1 VATDERPALLVIGA
15 APDSLGTA
23 VATLARTQYDF
34 ASVTTAGISGEPV
47 KLDVTHSLRIKEVL
61 DEYRPDIV
69 VCTVGVNVP
78 ADIADPWLP
87 TRLMDSFVTNVTGP
101 LDVLRHFTF
110 SQLRPERGDSLKRF
124 VAISSNSARIP
135 RTRSLP
141 YCASK
146 AALSMALRVAAREL
160 AGEDVVVWGY
170 EPGLL
175 AGTPMTQE
183 TVRQAEIGRLT
194 PTLHRMKGV
203 RPQGIPVTD
212 LATRI
217 LSDVANF
224 SVAHNG
230 NIYPFDAGEI

>member
-1 VATDERPALLVIGA
+1 VVTDKRPSLLVIGA
-15 APDSLGTA
+15 APHSLGIVLA
-23 VATLARTQYDF
+23 QMARTQYDF
-34 ASVTTAGISGEPV
+34 ASVTTAGISGEPI

-61 DEYRPDIV
+61 DEVRPDIV
-69 VCTVGVNVP
+69 LCTVGVNVP
-78 ADIADPWLP
+78 ADVADPYLP
-87 TRLMDSFVTNVTGP
+87 ARMMDSFITNVTGP
-101 LDVLRHFTF
+101 IDVLRHFTN
-110 SQLRPERGDSLKRF
+110 SQQRPERAGTLKRY

-160 AGEDVVVWGY
+160 AGENVVVWGY

-183 TVRQAEIGRLT
+183 TIAHAEVGRLT
-194 PTLHRMKGV
+194 PSLHRMKGV
-203 RPQGIPVTD
+203 SPEGIPVID

-217 LSDVANF
+217 LNDVAHF

-230 NIYPFDAGEI
+230 NIYPFDAGEL